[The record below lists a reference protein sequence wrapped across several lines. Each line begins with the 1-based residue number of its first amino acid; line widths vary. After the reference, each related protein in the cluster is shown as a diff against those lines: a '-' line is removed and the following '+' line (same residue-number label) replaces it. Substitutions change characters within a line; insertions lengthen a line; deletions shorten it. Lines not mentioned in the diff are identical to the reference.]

1 MKDVIALVTGGSRGV
16 GRGIALALLAEGATV
31 HVTGRTRSEAEAGL
45 GGKRVGSLEGLEL
58 EAAKLPGRVVI
69 HHCDHSN
76 DTETERVAEEIRAGN
91 RLDILVNNAWPGYE
105 NMVEDG
111 EFTWPRAF
119 WDQPTWRWDA
129 MIGTALRAAF
139 MMSRAVAPMM
149 ISTQGGLIVNISFW
163 AAQLYEGNAI
173 YGVAKAA
180 ANKMAA
186 DFAHDLRPHN
196 VAAVSL
202 YPGLV
207 RTEAVLQNAEYFD
220 LSNSES
226 PEFIGHVIAGL
237 WRDPALMS
245 KSGHVLVAAEL
256 AAEYD
261 IIDVDG
267 YRPVPLTAA
276 DFATG

>member
-1 MKDVIALVTGGSRGV
+1 MKDVVALVTGGSRGV

-31 HVTGRTRSEAEAGL
+31 HVTGRTRSEAEASL
-45 GGKRVGSLEGLEL
+45 GGKRLGSLEGLEL
-58 EAAKLPGRVVI
+58 EAANLPGRVVI

-119 WDQPTWRWDA
+119 WDQPAWRWDA

-149 ISTQGGLIVNISFW
+149 ISTQRGLIVNISFW

-186 DFAHDLRPHN
+186 DFARDLRPHN
-196 VAAVSL
+196 VAAVAL

-226 PEFIGHVIAGL
+226 PGFIGHVIAGL

-261 IIDVDG
+261 IADVDG

-276 DFATG
+276 DFANG